1 MKKIRLLIL
10 PLVLLFFS
18 CEVVLDY
25 DKGNVII
32 DGVTVNALAVSDTVF
47 TATISKSYPF
57 YRLDAIVNSDEFFR
71 YEGAQFN
78 QFDDFFRDSAVVKDA
93 LVELV
98 VNDTDIYGMTY
109 DSKTLTYNSSY
120 IPQEGDKVV
129 MSVQTKEFP
138 EAKSDI
144 HIPVSQ
150 KIKIVSW
157 EKVYSPNYDR
167 IVADDF
173 YDYPGK
179 DTVAR
184 ITLRIS
190 DPANEENFYML
201 KVRGGATASL
211 SDGTPYYYYNDIFTS
226 SDIIFSDQQL
236 VKGYRGWPAY
246 FSNVFSDH
254 FFNGQE
260 YEFTVESRLR
270 KFADGKNYVIVELQ
284 SINQEF
290 YNYLK
295 STMLYRI
302 SDQDSYSEPIIIYSN
317 VENGW
322 GIFGGVST
330 DRHVVY
336 L

>member
-78 QFDDFFRDSAVVKDA
+78 QFDDFFKDSAVVKDA
-93 LVELV
+93 FVELT
-98 VNDTDIYGMTY
+98 VNDVYTYRMTY
-109 DSKTLTYNSSY
+109 DPQTLAYSSSY

-190 DPANEENFYML
+190 DPANEKNFYML

-284 SINQEF
+284 SINEEF

-317 VENGW
+317 VEDGW